1 MAISYSDLL
10 YAAINNALR
19 GTAALQNPAVD
30 AIGIAD
36 TLFPVVS
43 QSVSEAAA
51 ANEYKR
57 SLLRREKS
65 VTLVAGSA
73 TLDDDVLTHYIA
85 DATLIDPTS
94 STTLLKHYAWRD
106 YPDFIR
112 RGDRRIGIFTL
123 KGGTLLQVID
133 PNVGFTVPLTTTGT
147 YSLTIPCVVIKPATA
162 ATNVDC
168 PDEIASDLVEALAE
182 ALRGVAAKQAG
193 EAA

>member
-1 MAISYSDLL
+1 MAITYSDLL

-19 GTAALQNPAVD
+19 GSSALQNPAVD

-73 TLDDDVLTHYIA
+73 TLDDDVLTHYTA
-85 DATLIDPTS
+85 DATLIDPTN
-94 STTLLKHYAWRD
+94 LNKHFAWRD
-106 YPDFIR
+106 YPDFVK
-112 RGDRRIGIFTL
+112 RGDRRLGIFTL
-123 KGGTLLQVID
+123 KSGVLLQVID
-133 PNVGFTVPLTTTGT
+133 PNVGFTVPLVTTGT
-147 YSLTIPCVVIKPATA
+147 YTLTIPCVVLKPATA
-162 ATNVDC
+162 STNVDC
-168 PDEIASDLVEALAE
+168 PDEISSDLVEALAE